1 MVDVYVNLTLA
12 CVNTSARHY
21 NYMDDLAALRLQLE
35 WGVDEILLDSPQDR
49 RLAKTLPAAEIP
61 DAAPRLPKPKA
72 AMLPASLADSA
83 RAAAAS
89 ADLPTLRAAL
99 GQLEC
104 PLRDTATNLVFG
116 DGAEDARIIMIGD
129 APGPE
134 DDRSGIAFSGPSGQL
149 LDKMLASI
157 GLSRANVRLLNSV
170 PWRPPGDRAVT
181 ETEIALCKPFLERHV
196 ALVNPDCVV
205 LLGAVAAKAM
215 LPAQDTNAGISRLR
229 GKWRKLA
236 VTGLEAEIDCLAMYH
251 PAYLLRMPSA
261 KRDAWNDLLAL
272 REWLGHKNAGI

>member
-1 MVDVYVNLTLA
+1 M
-12 CVNTSARHY
+12 
-21 NYMDDLAALRLQLE
+21 RLQLE

-61 DAAPRLPKPKA
+61 AAAPRLLKPKTG
-72 AMLPASLADSA
+72 MLPVSLADSA
-83 RAAAAS
+83 QAAVACR
-89 ADLPTLRAAL
+89 DLPALRAAL
-99 GQLEC
+99 ARLEC

-116 DGAEDARIIMIGD
+116 DGAENARIIMIGD

-134 DDRSGIAFSGPSGQL
+134 DDRSGIAFSGPPGLL
-149 LDKMLASI
+149 LDRMLASI
-157 GLSRANVRLLNSV
+157 GLSRADVRLLNMV

-181 ETEIALCKPFLERHV
+181 ESEIALCKPFLERHA

-229 GKWRKLA
+229 GRWRKLNIA
-236 VTGLEAEIDCLAMYH
+236 GSACEIDCLPMYH
-251 PAYLLRMPSA
+251 PAYLLRMPGA
-261 KRDAWNDLLAL
+261 KRDAWHDLLAL
-272 REWLGHKNAGI
+272 RVWREARDLSQ